1 MRASYPFYVGG
12 QVSVIRALTQEL
24 LERARIRRYVAWL
37 YTPMAL
43 PVVASCTPVA
53 RVFDCMDELSAF
65 RFAPSELR
73 ARDRATMRWAG
84 VVFTGGRSLYEAR
97 RHQHPNLYCFPSS
110 VDEAHFAAASADT
123 TRESAAQRAL
133 PRPRLGYFGV
143 IDERMD
149 YDILAALAQLHR
161 E

>member
-73 ARDRATMRWAG
+73 ARDRATMRWAD
-84 VVFTGGRSLYEAR
+84 VVLTGGRSR
-97 RHQHPNLYCFPSS
+97 N
-110 VDEAHFAAASADT
+110 
-123 TRESAAQRAL
+123 RERCNST
-133 PRPRLGYFGV
+133 GV
-143 IDERMD
+143 ANPPMR
-149 YDILAALAQLHR
+149 
-161 E
+161 